1 MKQILGILSVIIVLG
16 AVIFVFFGHAT
27 PKEKIQST
35 SENTNETSTPVSS
48 ITSEK
53 QTETSTT
60 TTTTTTAVD

>member
-27 PKEKIQST
+27 PKEKPQNSSEAPTESSVLASTTT
-35 SENTNETSTPVSS
+35 SEIPTKAS
-48 ITSEK
+48 
-53 QTETSTT
+53 

>member
-27 PKEKIQST
+27 SKEKT
-35 SENTNETSTPVSS
+35 TNISKDTKETS
-48 ITSEK
+48 ITSSTTSEV
-53 QTETSTT
+53 QTEIS